1 MGKGL
6 YSIANIVDLLSSG
19 TIDFNGFELK
29 ELLDFLVSCCEE
41 YQVLAF
47 WVLGG
52 VEDQT
57 VKAFVWVGFVWLE
70 DVAEIF

>member
-29 ELLDFLVSCCEE
+29 ELLDFL
-41 YQVLAF
+41 
-47 WVLGG
+47 
-52 VEDQT
+52 
-57 VKAFVWVGFVWLE
+57 
-70 DVAEIF
+70 